1 MFRREAEAKVQ
12 ARAQPLPVST
22 AEDSLQEMHEELNP
36 AVIRWMPVAVP
47 LSAALVLGVVGLVW
61 WSVL

>member
-1 MFRREAEAKVQ
+1 MLRREPEAE
-12 ARAQPLPVST
+12 VSLL
-22 AEDSLQEMHEELNP
+22 EVHEEPDP